1 MDQEDQKK
9 KISPL
14 ARFLM
19 EPIALFVWFYFLVK
33 TFIYDFDYYLVTTYA
48 PALQPVLDNRLF
60 VILGCISLFM
70 LVLKKDFLPFFLYV
84 IGYPLVVFVWK
95 IPKLFIKNWE
105 LTIAFVPA
113 FYDVLSE
120 FKKHFIAFSLFV
132 ISVSVIFKTGSP
144 YTLLPAMAILSVL
157 LLIHLKVSFLKAYR
171 SNVFDKIAKK
181 ISGYKDKLS
190 DPSYLGGVLTN
201 TANKDKAKEIQ
212 NEPSL
217 TNLYLFHSVAAFIG
231 EKIRTVAKS
240 RKIDLYLFCSW
251 LLTVLSTWFIFSLQ
265 YFSISKLYPNSFS
278 ISGNSVQTLSY
289 MSCLGLSFDKLFP
302 YNNSTVSPVT
312 ELALI
317 ACYAQTACAIV
328 LGFILIFTLLT
339 AARERYKEDLDLIS
353 QEINGIGDALQN
365 GFQSIFKITL
375 SDAEASLL
383 IDNKGLV
390 NFSRKMRGLSELSV
404 SPEDQPKPVIIE
416 NIPQNENADK

>member
-1 MDQEDQKK
+1 V
-9 KISPL
+9 L
-14 ARFLM
+14 
-19 EPIALFVWFYFLVK
+19 VWSYFLIK
-33 TFIYDFDYYLVTTYA
+33 TLIYDFDYYLVTTYA
-48 PALQPVLDNRLF
+48 PALQPVLDNRLLVF
-60 VILGCISLFM
+60 LGGISLLM
-70 LVLKKDFLPFFLYV
+70 LTLKKDFLPFSLYV

-95 IPKLFIKNWE
+95 IPKLFIKKWE

-113 FYDVLSE
+113 LYDVLSE

-132 ISVSVIFKTGSP
+132 ISVSVVFKTASP
-144 YTLLPAMAILSVL
+144 YALLPSMTILGVL
-157 LLIHLKVSFLKAYR
+157 LLLHLKASFLKAYR

-181 ISGYKDKLS
+181 ISYYKDKLS
-190 DPSYLGGVLTN
+190 DPIYLDGVLKN
-201 TANKDKAKEIQ
+201 TTNKDKAKETQ

-231 EKIRTVAKS
+231 EKIGTVAKS

-265 YFSISKLYPNSFS
+265 YFSINKLYPNSFS
-278 ISGNSVQTLSY
+278 ISGGSVQTLSY
-289 MSCLGLSFDKLFP
+289 LSCLGLSFDKLFP

-312 ELALI
+312 EIALI
-317 ACYAQTACAIV
+317 ACYAQAVCAIV

-339 AARERYKEDLDLIS
+339 AARERYKEDLDLIA

-365 GFQSIFKITL
+365 GFQSVFKITL

-390 NFSRKMRGLSELSV
+390 NFSRKMRGLSELSGA
-404 SPEDQPKPVIIE
+404 SEGDPKTVVIE
-416 NIPQNENADK
+416 NKSQYRNDSK